1 MRLIDADALIEKMQ
15 RVVDRYSNTP
25 FLSLKE
31 VIKWINAE
39 ADQSHAPIR
48 ICHGTNGEEDDDAEK
63 VL

>member
-15 RVVDRYSNTP
+15 RVVDRYSTSP
-25 FLSLKE
+25 FMAVSE

-39 ADQSHAPIR
+39 VDRDHAPIR
-48 ICHGTNGEEDDDAEK
+48 ISHPTNGEEEDDA